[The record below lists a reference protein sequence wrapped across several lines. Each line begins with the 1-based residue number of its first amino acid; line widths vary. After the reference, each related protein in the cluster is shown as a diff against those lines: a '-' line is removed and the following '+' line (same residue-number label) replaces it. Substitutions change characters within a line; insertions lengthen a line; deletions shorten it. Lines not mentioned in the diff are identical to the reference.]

1 MDEIEIKE
9 RIEQY
14 EESKRKIFEELKT
27 TEGREREAVEYR
39 IECVAKNAETKHRKA
54 YSRVGLLNNLII
66 IIGIIA
72 IISLI
77 TLVAIVGLPKPNIQ
91 TPPIIKPP
99 VKLPVLMWPD
109 LCGL

>member
-1 MDEIEIKE
+1 
-9 RIEQY
+9 
-14 EESKRKIFEELKT
+14 
-27 TEGREREAVEYR
+27 
-39 IECVAKNAETKHRKA
+39 
-54 YSRVGLLNNLII
+54 VGLLNNLII

-99 VKLPVLMWPD
+99 VKLPVVKCSDMCFD
-109 LCGL
+109 LWKNYSTKGYDPKFLEIPQVKHTCIEAIGKYNATLGFCSKELGTL